1 MLMTQLLVRNLE
13 EGLVRRLKARARLH
27 GVAVEEE
34 HRRIL
39 RQACLRGKG
48 KGSPEYWVA
57 RVKPGRIM
65 FEIEGVSETIAREAF
80 DRAAAKLSIQTRLV
94 SRPGEH

>member
-39 RQACLRGKG
+39 RQACLRKAERVGLIDFLRRG
-48 KGSPEYWVA
+48 AGVAVNVDLEFGRSRRPEV
-57 RVKPGRIM
+57 RRTG
-65 FEIEGVSETIAREAF
+65 F
-80 DRAAAKLSIQTRLV
+80 
-94 SRPGEH
+94 